1 MGRYSVVVGLL
12 FAAVIAIALVST
24 LGNKDEG
31 TLGLDKLPAR
41 WPLPEFAVPRAAGAL
56 EGDANVA
63 QDDCETSQTPCPPGS
78 QRPPACRIPMG
89 GAIRVC
95 ELFDRPLVLSFW
107 FSRGGGTCVQQQDAV
122 NRVYQRYRG
131 RVNFLSLDVRDDR
144 DTVRELIRMHR
155 WQMPVGYDRDGA
167 VAALYRIG
175 LCPTFAYAYPGGTLQ
190 DASVGESTEAQLE
203 ARVRALL
210 RATHREEQLNV
221 GAKTAPRA
229 AATSRSGRQR
239 S

>member
-12 FAAVIAIALVST
+12 FAAVIAIAAFNT

-41 WPLPEFAVPRAAGAL
+41 WPLPEFAVPRAAGSL

-63 QDDCETSQTPCPPGS
+63 QDDCETSQTPCPSGS
-78 QRPPACRIPMG
+78 QRSPACRIPTA

-122 NRVYQRYRG
+122 SRVYERYRG
-131 RVNFLSLDVRDDR
+131 RVSFLSLDVRDDR
-144 DTVRELIRMHR
+144 GTVRDLIRSHH

-175 LCPTFAYAYPGGTLQ
+175 VCPTFAYAYPGGTLQ
-190 DASVGESTEAQLE
+190 DASISELTAAQLE
-203 ARVRALL
+203 THIRALL
-210 RATHREEQLNV
+210 RAT
-221 GAKTAPRA
+221 RA
-229 AATSRSGRQR
+229 AEGS
-239 S
+239 

>member
-1 MGRYSVVVGLL
+1 MGRYSVVAGLL
-12 FAAVIAIALVST
+12 FAAVIAIALIGT

-41 WPLPEFAVPRAAGAL
+41 WPLPEFAVPRAAGLLL

-63 QDDCETSQTPCPPGS
+63 QDSCETSQTPCPSGS
-78 QRPPACRIPMG
+78 RRSPACRIPTA

-107 FSRGGGTCVQQQDAV
+107 FTRGGGTCVQQQDLV
-122 NRVYQRYRG
+122 SRVYQRYRD

-144 DTVRELIRMHR
+144 DTVRELIRTHGWR
-155 WQMPVGYDRDGA
+155 MPVGYDRDGA
-167 VAALYRIG
+167 VAALYGIG

-190 DASVGESTEAQLE
+190 GASVGELTAAQLE
-203 ARVRALL
+203 SRIRALL
-210 RATHREEQLNV
+210 RAT
-221 GAKTAPRA
+221 RA
-229 AATSRSGRQR
+229 AESS
-239 S
+239 